1 MLERG
6 VMPVASLMI
15 AVAEEPK
22 MTLIDLLLAE
32 QRSLTAVDRFS
43 RWHEGHAA
51 PALEAHYRSLLPA
64 QSPGKGEQYAFEVD
78 LDVCSGCKACVTAC
92 HSLNGLDDTET
103 WRGVGLLVPPPAQA
117 EPDEITILQP
127 NSFHKHVT
135 TACHHC
141 ADPGCLNGCP
151 VLAYDKDPLTGIV
164 RHLDDQCI
172 GCQYCVMKCPYDVPK
187 YSERLGIVRKCDMCA
202 SRLGV
207 GEAPACVQA
216 CPNEAIRIAVV
227 DKAEVISGYR
237 RENDQY
243 LKPNDEGMTKAQT
256 GHPSNGHSIDI
267 RTSSFVIPNLLPGTP
282 DAAITAPTTRYLSRQ
297 PIPTLVPGDVHDLR
311 PAKAHIPLTVMLVL
325 TQAGVGMSL
334 LEAASGVMSRAQ
346 TIFALVLSVVGM
358 VAGTLHLGQP
368 LKAWRGFLGWRKSW
382 LSRELIIFG
391 KFAGA
396 LVLHALLLQPW
407 TAWLAAGIGLIAV
420 FCSAM
425 IYVDTQ
431 RPFWGSS
438 LTFPKFYLTALLLGV
453 TGRLLVGAVAGG
465 TGIVGAGTL
474 GALSGVLIVLLTVL
488 KLGVECS
495 IFGTSEAR
503 TDSPLAKSARL
514 HGVGGL
520 ERIFRGRLL
529 AGVLGGMLL
538 PFALMSAE
546 SSTLGLAVLIFVTCL
561 AGELAE
567 RHLYFVAEAARKMP
581 GGI

>member
-1 MLERG
+1 MLKRE
-6 VMPVASLMI
+6 VVPVASPMI

-22 MTLIDLLLAE
+22 MTLIDQLLAE
-32 QRSLTAVDRFS
+32 QRSLTAVERFS
-43 RWHEGHAA
+43 RWHEGHTA
-51 PALEAHYRSLLPA
+51 PVMEAQYRSLLPA
-64 QSPGKGEQYAFEVD
+64 QAPGKGEQYAFEVD

-92 HSLNGLDDTET
+92 HSLNGLDETET
-103 WRGVGLLVPPPAQA
+103 WRGVGLLVPPPAKI
-117 EPDEITILQP
+117 EPEEHETSILQP
-127 NSFHKHVT
+127 ITFHKHVT

-172 GCQYCVMKCPYDVPK
+172 GCQYCVMKCPYEVPK

-202 SRLGV
+202 NRLGV

-227 DKAEVISGYR
+227 DKAEVIAGYR
-237 RENDQY
+237 KKNGEAVS
-243 LKPNDEGMTKAQT
+243 LE
-256 GHPSNGHSIDI
+256 SNADAGHSLG
-267 RTSSFVIPNLLPGTP
+267 TQASSFVIPNLLPGTP
-282 DAAITAPTTRYLSRQ
+282 DATITSPTTRYLSRQ
-297 PIPTLVPGDVHDLR
+297 PIPELVPGDIHDVH

-334 LEAASGVMSRAQ
+334 WAAVSGVMDRAQ
-346 TIFALVLSVVGM
+346 TIFALVISMIGM

-368 LKAWRGFLGWRKSW
+368 LKAWRAFLGWRKSW

-396 LVLHALLLQPW
+396 LALHAWLLRPW
-407 TAWLAAGIGLIAV
+407 TAWLAAGIGMAAV

-431 RPFWGSS
+431 RPFWSMS
-438 LTFPKFYLTALLLGV
+438 LTVPKFYLTTLLLGFV
-453 TGRLLVGAVAGG
+453 GNLLVDAWGS
-465 TGIVGAGTL
+465 GAGTGSL
-474 GALSGVLIVLLTVL
+474 VALSVVILMVL
-488 KLGVECS
+488 KLVVECS
-495 IFGTSEAR
+495 IFAGGSASADE
-503 TDSPLAKSARL
+503 PLTKSARL
-514 HGVGGL
+514 HLTGAL

-529 AGVLGGMLL
+529 AGVLGGILL
-538 PFALMSAE
+538 PLALMGAE
-546 SSTLGLAVLIFVTCL
+546 VSPLGLSVLIFCLCL